1 VPNQTNSR
9 ALRVWIKA
17 FLESLSA
24 IVLDYKEQ
32 EIVEM
37 LLFKLPWL
45 CHGIRLNLFGKH
57 SGSVN
62 EDLSSQRSF
71 SI

>member
-1 VPNQTNSR
+1 M
-9 ALRVWIKA
+9 WIKA

-45 CHGIRLNLFGKH
+45 CHGIRLNLLGKH

-62 EDLSSQRSF
+62 EDLSSQSF